1 MSKIGTNIRK
11 ERKRFDMSQNELAK
25 CLGISRPAVSAIEKG
40 TRKITADELIKLSKV
55 FLVSVDQLLGL
66 STKTEVILEKSVKKK
81 KNAQRERINVPQRNL
96 RKFKEVLLYILR
108 EVGIRPNVG
117 ETVIYKLMYF
127 IDFDYY
133 EKYEEQLIGAR
144 YKKNTFGPT
153 PIEFQEIVKEMINDN
168 ELDKINVDYH
178 GYPQKKYIPKRDPNL
193 EELTAREME
202 LITDVLNRLAYKS
215 AKQLTDYSHNDI
227 PYMTTGDNE
236 IIEYETVFYRTA
248 QYSVRDYE
256 EEKEVS

>member
-1 MSKIGTNIRK
+1 MNKVGTNIRK
-11 ERKRFDMSQNELAK
+11 ERKNLKISQNELAK
-25 CLGISRPAVSAIEKG
+25 ILDVSRPAVGAIEKG
-40 TRKITADELIKLSKV
+40 TRKVTAEELIKLSKA
-55 FLVSVDQLLGL
+55 FSVSVDQLLGL
-66 STKTEVILEKSVKKK
+66 SIKSKVVLEKSVKKK
-81 KNAQRERINVPQRNL
+81 RDVQKERINVPQRNI
-96 RKFKEVLLYILR
+96 RKFKEVFLYILR
-108 EVGIRPNVG
+108 EVGMRPNVG

-144 YKKNTFGPT
+144 YIKNTYGPT
-153 PIEFQEIVKEMINDN
+153 PMEFQEIVKEMINEN
-168 ELDKINVDYH
+168 EIEKINVNYH
-178 GYPQKKYIPKRDPNL
+178 GFTQKKYIPKRDPNL

-202 LITDVLNRLAYKS
+202 LITDVLDRLAHKS

-236 IIEYETVFYRTA
+236 IIEYETVFYRTI